1 MLLLLSHDIMI
12 TPYLLRIMPYHAILT
27 ADHAISRHLLRI
39 AKPYCGMLRMAYSYL
54 LYEYLYAFYAFYIT
68 YA

>member
-1 MLLLLSHDIMI
+1 M
-12 TPYLLRIMPYHAILT
+12 LT

-39 AKPYCGMLRMAYSYL
+39 AKPYCGMLRMAYSYS

>member
-12 TPYLLRIMPYHAILT
+12 TPYLLRITPY
-27 ADHAISRHLLRI
+27 HAISRHMLRI
-39 AKPYCGMLRMAYSYL
+39 AKPYCGMLRMAYSYS
-54 LYEYLYAFYAFYIT
+54 LYEYLYAFYAFYII

>member
-1 MLLLLSHDIMI
+1 M
-12 TPYLLRIMPYHAILT
+12 AI
-27 ADHAISRHLLRI
+27 HQIYFVQVNAISRPLLCI
-39 AKPYCGMLRMAYSYL
+39 AKPYCGMLHMADSYS

>member
-1 MLLLLSHDIMI
+1 MLLLLSHDIMN
-12 TPYLLRIMPYHAILT
+12 HAILT

-39 AKPYCGMLRMAYSYL
+39 TKSYYGILCMAYSFI

-68 YA
+68 DT